1 MFEINIVIKERLFF
15 IYSCHK
21 LIYSKCEQDSFV
33 KKLLQLK
40 CAFIWQIHFMNQYTR
55 CFISSRILDISEVN
69 GYLNST
75 TVIIILFKF
84 GSELRLRTKFA
95 QTCNKI
101 LVDIIKAYILL
112 YYQRTVTEMQFIMIY
127 MLKLLKFGRKSYIN
141 KC

>member
-1 MFEINIVIKERLFF
+1 
-15 IYSCHK
+15 
-21 LIYSKCEQDSFV
+21 
-33 KKLLQLK
+33 
-40 CAFIWQIHFMNQYTR
+40 MNQYTR

-84 GSELRLRTKFA
+84 GSESRLRTKFA

-101 LVDIIKAYILL
+101 LDDIIKAYILL